1 MIFILSYIFVIFIT
15 LFYPLCIEHN
25 IQIYPPF
32 VKNLTQLWGVE
43 WNCPHIHHH
52 SSLIIATW
60 KTLDASWWLRWGW
73 RALQRW
79 CRRWCPRLSEG
90 FRWAASE
97 PGPASRI
104 SLRCRCQCSDFR
116 CIQQRLICNRSYW
129 LSDRWWSNP
138 QVSDETSQYR
148 DCSYYFG
155 SLVLGPEKS
164 QSRFQK
170 FCSQKGLILR
180 LENFGLKKVSTSVS
194 MKNMVLSL
202 RGVGWPLQLS
212 DCTVLLQISSARRRE
227 RRCKWC
233 TGVIHSWC
241 RAKLSW

>member
-1 MIFILSYIFVIFIT
+1 MIVILSYISVIFIP

-32 VKNLTQLWGVE
+32 VENLTQLWGGE

-73 RALQRW
+73 RALRRW

-104 SLRCRCQCSDFR
+104 SLQCQCQCSDFG
-116 CIQQRLICNRSYW
+116 CIQQLLICNRSCW
-129 LSDRWWSNP
+129 LSDGRWSQP
-138 QVSDETSQYR
+138 SSVRQSVTSRLETSQHR
-148 DCSYYFG
+148 DFFFNFLRVSVSVSKILVSKK
-155 SLVLGPEKS
+155 SLDIG
-164 QSRFQK
+164 
-170 FCSQKGLILR
+170 
-180 LENFGLKKVSTSVS
+180 LEN
-194 MKNMVLSL
+194 
-202 RGVGWPLQLS
+202 
-212 DCTVLLQISSARRRE
+212 I
-227 RRCKWC
+227 
-233 TGVIHSWC
+233 
-241 RAKLSW
+241 